1 MEEDVKVA
9 YEHGRLKDV
18 PGVGD
23 AIEGKIIEIIKTG
36 ELRYLADLKA
46 EFPEGLVQI
55 MQVQEIGPKTAM
67 HLYQELG
74 ITDIQDLKEA
84 AEMGRIR
91 HLKGFGE
98 RTEENILK
106 GIRYLEQTK
115 GRMLL
120 GRAHPIASGLVAYL
134 REKGGMELVDFA
146 GSLRRMKETILI
158 GSDQPERA
166 TEMFLSYPDIEDV
179 MAKGPTRSSI
189 RLRSGTQVDLRVVP
203 VQSYGAALQYF
214 TGSKEHNV
222 AVRAIAIEKG
232 FKLNEYG
239 LFRKDTEE
247 LVAAR
252 TEADIYAA
260 LDMAL
265 PPPEVREDQG
275 EIEAALRGQVPTLVE
290 LKDIKGDL
298 HVHTNASDGSHNMED
313 MARAAMDRGYQY
325 VGISDHSGSLR
336 IANGLDEGRLKK
348 NIAEAARLSEKMAP
362 FRVLIG
368 AEVEIDERG
377 RLDYPDKTLSDL
389 DYVIGAVHSRFKM
402 SESEMTVRLLT
413 ALSNEHI
420 SILAHPTGR
429 LIGQREPYSFD
440 TEQVFHRARESSVF
454 LEVNAFPERMDLN
467 DGYCRIAKERGNQL
481 VISTDSHGPSH
492 LDNIVY
498 GLAMARRGWIGPE
511 QVINTLPLND
521 IIVLLDH

>member
-1 MEEDVKVA
+1 
-9 YEHGRLKDV
+9 
-18 PGVGD
+18 
-23 AIEGKIIEIIKTG
+23 
-36 ELRYLADLKA
+36 
-46 EFPEGLVQI
+46 
-55 MQVQEIGPKTAM
+55 
-67 HLYQELG
+67 
-74 ITDIQDLKEA
+74 
-84 AEMGRIR
+84 
-91 HLKGFGE
+91 
-98 RTEENILK
+98 
-106 GIRYLEQTK
+106 
-115 GRMLL
+115 
-120 GRAHPIASGLVAYL
+120 
-134 REKGGMELVDFA
+134 
-146 GSLRRMKETILI
+146 
-158 GSDQPERA
+158 
-166 TEMFLSYPDIEDV
+166 
-179 MAKGPTRSSI
+179 
-189 RLRSGTQVDLRVVP
+189 
-203 VQSYGAALQYF
+203 
-214 TGSKEHNV
+214 
-222 AVRAIAIEKG
+222 
-232 FKLNEYG
+232 
-239 LFRKDTEE
+239 
-247 LVAAR
+247 
-252 TEADIYAA
+252 
-260 LDMAL
+260 MAL

-348 NIAEAARLSEKMAP
+348 NIAEAARLSE
-362 FRVLIG
+362 
-368 AEVEIDERG
+368 
-377 RLDYPDKTLSDL
+377 KTLSDL